1 MLYTKVSVFI
11 ANHQE
16 IFHISGDIDI
26 CFQRSNEKK
35 KIEAFADVVF
45 NPSLKEH
52 VKSNVL
58 YLFKYSVSCE
68 RFLNNFN
75 DFYS

>member
-1 MLYTKVSVFI
+1 MT
-11 ANHQE
+11 
-16 IFHISGDIDI
+16 
-26 CFQRSNEKK
+26 K
-35 KIEAFADVVF
+35 KIEAFVDVVF
-45 NPSLKEH
+45 NPSLKED

-58 YLFKYSVSCE
+58 YLFKYNVSCE